1 MQLTEKY
8 CYRQTYLPTKRHR
21 IHRERY
27 VEDTI
32 NVNITELKEEEFPIA
47 FIVHEPVWKETLQD
61 NAVAL
66 RTYKGRLY
74 KPVRVFFAGLVYG
87 GTEYVKSITCVG
99 EHRHRY
105 DAHHAEDFTEQSI
118 VIEDNKSEVRK
129 EINKTAH
136 KYIRFDGNYWEVCSE
151 PRYVIVTFGLGHNH
165 GSTGLFVDD
174 VYNPNIPSRNYFNAL
189 QHDEAIAYGKEVAI
203 KRGDT
208 NSVDGMGKLHNIEVL
223 MPEMVKLNPRKEHND
238 GDPFLNDL
246 EELINVS
253 SSVTEA
259 GLLCIAKALKG

>member
-32 NVNITELKEEEFPIA
+32 KVNIAEPKEEEFPIA
-47 FIVHEPVWKETLQD
+47 FIVHEPVWKETRQD
-61 NAVAL
+61 NAEAL

-74 KPVRVFFAGLVYG
+74 KPVRDFFAGLV
-87 GTEYVKSITCVG
+87 VG

-136 KYIRFDGNYWEVCSE
+136 KCFS
-151 PRYVIVTFGLGHNH
+151 
-165 GSTGLFVDD
+165 S
-174 VYNPNIPSRNYFNAL
+174 
-189 QHDEAIAYGKEVAI
+189 
-203 KRGDT
+203 
-208 NSVDGMGKLHNIEVL
+208 
-223 MPEMVKLNPRKEHND
+223 PEM
-238 GDPFLNDL
+238 
-246 EELINVS
+246 S
-253 SSVTEA
+253 
-259 GLLCIAKALKG
+259 